1 MKMSDDFDKTTK
13 KMIAYIIVGAIVQL
27 CTYVGIAIGLFYPL
41 KPSIVHFQI
50 FLIID
55 SLFGAL

>member
-27 CTYVGIAIGLFYPL
+27 CTYVGIAIGLLY
-41 KPSIVHFQI
+41 
-50 FLIID
+50 LIKH
-55 SLFGAL
+55 LFF